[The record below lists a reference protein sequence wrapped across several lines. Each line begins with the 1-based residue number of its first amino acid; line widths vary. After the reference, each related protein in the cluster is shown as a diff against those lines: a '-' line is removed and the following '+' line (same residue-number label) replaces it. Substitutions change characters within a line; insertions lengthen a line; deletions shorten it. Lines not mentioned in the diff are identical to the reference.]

1 MRENKGITLIALVVT
16 IIVLIILAS
25 ISIGA
30 LTGKNGI
37 IGQSKDAK
45 EQTEIA
51 EEKEVVSLATVKS
64 MEKDRFGNVIRENLQ
79 EALDELAGEGKTIVT
94 GNGRFTVTFKES
106 ERNYIINE
114 NGNVIEATNSNI
126 FTYTEE
132 GYITGIKEEYWYW
145 EEKNTEAQKQNSI
158 KVATII
164 NFKLASVQ
172 VPNFRILK
180 DEIGTTL
187 VIPNEINGIKIKGI
201 ASNAF
206 AAIKNLKEI
215 IFSEGIQEI
224 GNDVCYFCENLE
236 YVSMPNGIT
245 KIGESAFEFCNIKSV
260 NIPDTTIEIGAY
272 CFAHSEIVDKLFIP
286 KSVQK
291 VGENAFSGISL
302 DCKIYCEVDEK
313 PEGWDSLWNGRIVGR
328 PLDVVWGASR

>member
-1 MRENKGITLIALVVT
+1 MKREKGITLIALVVT

-45 EQTEIA
+45 EETEIA

-94 GNGRFTVTFKES
+94 GNGPFTVTFKES

-114 NGNVIEATNSNI
+114 NGSVIESTNSNI
-126 FTYTEE
+126 FTYTED

-145 EEKNTEAQKQNSI
+145 EEKTAEAQKQNSI
-158 KVATII
+158 KVATIT
-164 NFKLASVQ
+164 NFELASVEI
-172 VPNFRILK
+172 PDFRILK

-201 ASNAF
+201 APNAF
-206 AAIKNLKEI
+206 SVIKNLKEI

-224 GNDVCYFCENLE
+224 GNNVCYFCENLE
-236 YVSMPNGIT
+236 YVAMPNGIT
-245 KIGESAFEFCNIKSV
+245 RIGESAFEHCNIKSV
-260 NIPDTTIEIGAY
+260 NIPDTTIEIGTH
-272 CFAHSEIVDKLFIP
+272 CFAYSEIVDKMFIP
-286 KSVQK
+286 KSVQII
-291 VGENAFSGISL
+291 GEYAFSGISAER
-302 DCKIYCEVDEK
+302 KIYCEVDEK
-313 PEGWDSLWNGRIVGR
+313 PEGWDSHWNYRGGGSF
-328 PLDVVWGASR
+328 LDVVWGASR